1 MNLDLSTRVNFPRPF
16 SFIFVLSIAG
26 IVIYKIQGHLF
37 RETRQ
42 WEISSHRN
50 HCRMLGNVAQTY
62 RVSVVD
68 QAPVDG
74 VIQAHALPSHGA
86 DAIVSIMCIV
96 KSCNATLKAS
106 AERKWGHPR

>member
-1 MNLDLSTRVNFPRPF
+1 MRDSTTC
-16 SFIFVLSIAG
+16 FIATSPNTYYQDSNQRAKDEI
-26 IVIYKIQGHLF
+26 HLF

-42 WEISSHRN
+42 QEVSSHRN

-106 AERKWGHPR
+106 AERKRGLPR

>member
-1 MNLDLSTRVNFPRPF
+1 MRDSITCFIATSLNTYYQDSNQRPRDD
-16 SFIFVLSIAG
+16 I
-26 IVIYKIQGHLF
+26 HLF

-50 HCRMLGNVAQTY
+50 RRIMLGNVAQTY
-62 RVSVVD
+62 SVSVVD

-86 DAIVSIMCIV
+86 DAIVSIMCID